1 MHSQVAAIARMGM
14 GTINKV
20 FVSSSTQPDA
30 GSARQPGAYN
40 LLWSVTSP
48 AAADS
53 FLGAQESSTRC
64 SGDASSGDTGVVQPA
79 SQGAEVSM
87 IDWRKGA
94 YAMRFQGSEFVTSKA
109 LAHCGAADGGVKVG
123 SRYSGSAG
131 VADVDAQLEPVQ
143 PAASGASAPVADS
156 GDQQGAGSE
165 TGQREQRQLVA
176 TMWIAGSEARAMED
190 RDEVSAGCSM
200 FRQLQES
207 SCRAPR
213 HRETWCNAD
222 VLEGPRTPAAATVQ
236 AELRGDIDALLDTFP
251 PVRQRLPAITAV
263 HRSDWGSN
271 PLTQGSYS
279 YPAAGSG
286 LTDIGILAEPVCRK
300 GRPVLLFAGEATHP
314 SHYGTASGAF
324 LTGEREV
331 DRLLAA

>member
-1 MHSQVAAIARMGM
+1 M

-20 FVSSSTQPDA
+20 FVSSNSQPDT
-30 GSARQPGAYN
+30 GSPRQPGAYN
-40 LLWSVTSP
+40 LLWSTASP

-53 FLGAQESSTRC
+53 FLGPHESSMQC
-64 SGDASSGDTGVVQPA
+64 SGDASLSNTKGVRPA

-94 YAMRFQGSEFVTSKA
+94 YAIRFQGSEFVTSKA

-165 TGQREQRQLVA
+165 AEQREQRQLVA

-190 RDEVSAGCSM
+190 RDEVGARCSTN
-200 FRQLQES
+200 RQL
-207 SCRAPR
+207 
-213 HRETWCNAD
+213 
-222 VLEGPRTPAAATVQ
+222 
-236 AELRGDIDALLDTFP
+236 
-251 PVRQRLPAITAV
+251 
-263 HRSDWGSN
+263 
-271 PLTQGSYS
+271 
-279 YPAAGSG
+279 
-286 LTDIGILAEPVCRK
+286 
-300 GRPVLLFAGEATHP
+300 
-314 SHYGTASGAF
+314 
-324 LTGEREV
+324 
-331 DRLLAA
+331 